1 MSCNNCNP
9 CGHSVTNTAACESLP
24 SQIQNFS
31 DQFFGTIVKTEVDGE
46 VVWNLPCN
54 LGVGLPNN
62 QRGSGEGLACYFLRL
77 FMDGIIGLTGPP
89 GLTGEPGEDGNNA
102 YTVTLQAFVQP
113 TLGNPNIQVLTAFN
127 PAIIEGLYVFI
138 QTSGW
143 YQVSTATDTG
153 VLFLTLHTPLP
164 GAPAVINAGKLVI
177 PSGVPGASI
186 TGNPGPPGPPGP
198 PGSNATSFSVNEG
211 VYFAPIGTDYQ
222 LGIAY
227 AAVDFVNSSPQVLL
241 TNAGRY
247 RVSVVADLVGLA
259 GVLTSDK
266 AFLKLRNTSS
276 SADVDGSEHQLS
288 NFVDTARSQITIIAR
303 VETTG
308 ANQTIALFGKADTA
322 ARIAVVALNTT
333 VVYDQL
339 S

>member
-1 MSCNNCNP
+1 MSCNPCNT
-9 CGHSVTNTAACESLP
+9 GLTNTAACESLP
-24 SQIQNFS
+24 SQIQNFA
-31 DQFFGTIVKTEVDGE
+31 DAFFGTIVKTEVNGE
-46 VVWNLPCN
+46 VIWNLPCN
-54 LGVGLPNN
+54 LGTGLPNN
-62 QRGSGEGLACYFLRL
+62 QRGEGEGLACYFLRL
-77 FMDGIIGLTGPP
+77 FMDGIVGLTGPQ
-89 GLTGEPGEDGNNA
+89 GEDGVAGADGRNA
-102 YTVTLQAFVQP
+102 YTVTLQGFVQP
-113 TLGNPNIQVLTAFN
+113 SAAAPNIQVLTPYN
-127 PAIIEGLYVFI
+127 PAIVEGLYVFI
-138 QTSGW
+138 ATSGW
-143 YQVSTATDTG
+143 YQVTTATTEG
-153 VLFLTLHTPLP
+153 VLFLTLHTALP
-164 GAPAVINAGKLVI
+164 GAPAFINAGKLVI
-177 PSGVPGASI
+177 PSGVPGASVQGQQGQQGI
-186 TGNPGPPGPPGP
+186 QGN

-222 LGIAY
+222 LGITY

-266 AFLKLRNTSS
+266 AFLKLHNTSS
-276 SADVDGSEHQLS
+276 STDVAGSEHQLS

>member
-1 MSCNNCNP
+1 M
-9 CGHSVTNTAACESLP
+9 
-24 SQIQNFS
+24 
-31 DQFFGTIVKTEVDGE
+31 
-46 VVWNLPCN
+46 
-54 LGVGLPNN
+54 
-62 QRGSGEGLACYFLRL
+62 
-77 FMDGIIGLTGPP
+77 
-89 GLTGEPGEDGNNA
+89 
-102 YTVTLQAFVQP
+102 
-113 TLGNPNIQVLTAFN
+113 
-127 PAIIEGLYVFI
+127 
-138 QTSGW
+138 
-143 YQVSTATDTG
+143 
-153 VLFLTLHTPLP
+153 
-164 GAPAVINAGKLVI
+164 
-177 PSGVPGASI
+177 
-186 TGNPGPPGPPGP
+186 
-198 PGSNATSFSVNEG
+198 NEG

-227 AAVDFVNSSPQVLL
+227 AAVDFTNSSPQILL

-288 NFVDTARSQITIIAR
+288 NFVDTARGQITIIAR

-308 ANQTIALFGKADTA
+308 ANQTIGLFGKADTA